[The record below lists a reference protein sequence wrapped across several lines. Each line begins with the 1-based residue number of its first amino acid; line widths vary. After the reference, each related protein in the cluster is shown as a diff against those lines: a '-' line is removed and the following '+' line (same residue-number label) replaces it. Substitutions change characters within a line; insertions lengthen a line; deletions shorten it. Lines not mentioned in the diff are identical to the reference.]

1 MSTMLENNITIE
13 NLTTLVNHFYTKV
26 LKDETVGPFFIE
38 KLGPDMNSGLWK
50 PHLTLIRDFW
60 ASIALGDTAYKGTP
74 FAPHLQIEG
83 IHADA
88 FSQWLVLFFET
99 LDNLYE
105 PKIANLFKERA
116 TIIAGNFMRNL
127 GLSS

>member
-1 MSTMLENNITIE
+1 MLENSITKE
-13 NLTTLVNHFYTKV
+13 NLTTLVNRFYTKV

-38 KLGPDMNSGLWK
+38 KLGPDINGDLWK

-60 ASIALGDTAYKGTP
+60 ASIALGDTAYRGSP

-105 PKIANLFKERA
+105 PNIANLFKERA

>member
-1 MSTMLENNITIE
+1 MSTMLASEISKE
-13 NLTTLVNHFYTKV
+13 NLTTLVDRFYTKV
-26 LKDETVGPFFIE
+26 LKDATVGPFFIE
-38 KLGPDMNSGLWK
+38 KLGPDMESDLWK

-60 ASIALGDTAYKGTP
+60 ASIALGDTAYRGTP

-99 LDNLYE
+99 LDTIFE
-105 PKIANLFKERA
+105 PQIAALFKERA